1 MLHGTPREESIGQ
14 AATHGC
20 VRLREADVAWLY
32 DFVPVGTR
40 VYVY

>member
-1 MLHGTPREESIGQ
+1 MLHGTPREESIGH

-20 VRLREADVAWLY
+20 VRPREADVAWLY
-32 DFVPVGTR
+32 DCVPVGTR